1 LDLTGRVVTADALHT
16 QRETARFLVED
27 KQAHYLLTV
36 KANQPTLYADLSAL
50 TAAHFPPQHRD
61 PR

>member
-1 LDLTGRVVTADALHT
+1 MTADALHT
-16 QRETARFLVED
+16 QCETACCLVED

-50 TAAHFPPQHRD
+50 TAAHFPPQRRD

>member
-16 QRETARFLVED
+16 QRETARFLVEE

-36 KANQPTLYADLSAL
+36 KKNQPTLYADLCAL
-50 TAAHFPPQHRD
+50 SEAHFPPLRRN